1 MCSKNLIN
9 TLFLI
14 NSRDN
19 KGYLLSYF
27 YRQFPETQSSLFKR
41 GLVPWEELEVGECPP
56 MKKPRMAGFSSRE
69 ERSDEE
75 REVIIK
81 KRNITL
87 FVENLA
93 EKLIQY
99 AVSDPDFKKALV
111 DVFMT
116 GVPVDCEEPAR
127 ITLEQQRILAKI
139 NQEFCESITNMIEV
153 YQNWMSIRLLSVSCI
168 KLEEY
173 KVF

>member
-1 MCSKNLIN
+1 
-9 TLFLI
+9 
-14 NSRDN
+14 
-19 KGYLLSYF
+19 
-27 YRQFPETQSSLFKR
+27 
-41 GLVPWEELEVGECPP
+41 

-69 ERSDEE
+69 DRSDEE

-81 KRNITL
+81 KRNITP

-116 GVPVDCEEPAR
+116 GVPVDCEEPER

-153 YQNWMSIRLLSVSCI
+153 IMIEVYQKWMSIRLLSVSCI